1 MIIGKLLLYICK
13 TNETQTSTMGRN
25 CQFCAGARVSGM
37 KISFPLPFHNQV
49 IGRFW
54 LPNANAM
61 LGHSNSSDFHILDK
75 NMLSDKK
82 KC

>member
-1 MIIGKLLLYICK
+1 MKLK
-13 TNETQTSTMGRN
+13 QAQWGEN

-61 LGHSNSSDFHILDK
+61 LGPSNSSDFHILDK